1 MGGKNMQSRSSEP
14 VVSAAQTVRG
24 GVEAGVATARTFRDG
39 AEPGAIALTDS
50 ETYQTLLARA
60 HRRTS
65 YR

>member
-1 MGGKNMQSRSSEP
+1 MQSRSSQPDDRTPRSLRGAVEP
-14 VVSAAQTVRG
+14 ET
-24 GVEAGVATARTFRDG
+24 
-39 AEPGAIALTDS
+39 IALTDS